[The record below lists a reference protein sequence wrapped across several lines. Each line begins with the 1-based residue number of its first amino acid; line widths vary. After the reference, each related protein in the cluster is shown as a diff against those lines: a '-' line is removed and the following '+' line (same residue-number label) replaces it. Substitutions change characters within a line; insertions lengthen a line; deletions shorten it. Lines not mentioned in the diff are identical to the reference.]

1 MHKDAEAVA
10 ACKLHV
16 VLWQQ
21 IWSTAAGVQDEEMQ
35 IPMTDEGLL
44 GTCWYVEVEVAVA
57 HVAIANNSDRQ
68 VLHPGS
74 CLLY

>member
-10 ACKLHV
+10 VCKLHV
-16 VLWQQ
+16 VLWPQ

-44 GTCWYVEVEVAVA
+44 GTC
-57 HVAIANNSDRQ
+57 
-68 VLHPGS
+68 
-74 CLLY
+74 